1 MNKQYPVLSVMKH
14 DMEAITTK
22 DIWEKLL
29 LPTSA
34 AGSVELGDCPTPQAL
49 SPEQIDLPTFPDS
62 VYQNLPAFL
71 QKVVAKCGSKEE
83 KDMMLMGALATMG
96 SGLPKVYGFYGERR
110 VYPYFFLFITA
121 QASAGKG
128 KLEFCRQ
135 LVNPIHE
142 GLREQSIL
150 NKEEYKTGMKQYNM
164 LKWNEAVLPKPGRP
178 PELMLFIPA
187 NSSASG
193 FFQLLFEN
201 DGRGL
206 IFETEGDTLV
216 HAFKSDFSDYSDGL
230 RKGFHHEMISL
241 FRKTN
246 HEHFEIKHPCI
257 AGVFS
262 GTPHQVLS
270 LIPDAEDGLLSRF
283 AFYHMNTRTQW
294 KDPLAM
300 GNNRLED
307 YFDALGQEFF
317 ALYKALDEHPAI
329 EFSFTLEQHDQFN
342 DFFDKLSEKYIALQG
357 TEFLATVRRLGLIAF
372 RMAMILTT
380 LRIMESGN
388 FSQTQQCQDSD
399 FQRVLS
405 MIRVLIRHSSH
416 VFSQLPAIN
425 QSANLKNKKEQFLDQ
440 LPEKFNHKD
449 FIDVAKSMVII
460 QRTAER
466 YIAAFCEKGLVRR
479 DLHDSYTNLMLEDA
493 NNSD

>member
-1 MNKQYPVLSVMKH
+1 MKTISLFQKST
-14 DMEAITTK
+14 E
-22 DIWEKLL
+22 
-29 LPTSA
+29 
-34 AGSVELGDCPTPQAL
+34 AGSVEHGAKSMEHWGKSKENRAGSVEQGDFPTPQTP
-49 SPEQIDLPTFPDS
+49 SPEGIDLPTFPDS

-83 KDMMLMGALATMG
+83 KDMMVLGALTTMG
-96 SGLPKVYGFYGERR
+96 SGLPKVYGFYGEKR

-128 KLEFCRQ
+128 KLELCRQ

-142 GLREQSIL
+142 GLREQSEL
-150 NKEEYKTGMKQYNM
+150 NKEEYKTGMKQYNL
-164 LKWNEAVLPKPGRP
+164 LKWKEAAMPKPGRP

-216 HAFKSDFSDYSDGL
+216 HAFKSDFSDYSDGM
-230 RKGFHHEMISL
+230 RKGFQHEMISL

-262 GTPHQVLS
+262 GTPRQVLS

-283 AFYHMNTRTQW
+283 AFYHMNTRTKW
-294 KDPLAM
+294 KDPLAT

-307 YFDALGQEFF
+307 YFDGLGQEFF
-317 ALYKALDEHPAI
+317 SLYKGLDEHPAI
-329 EFSFTLEQHDQFN
+329 EFSFTPEQHDLFN
-342 DFFDKLSEKYIALQG
+342 DFFDKLSEKYLALQG
-357 TEFLATVRRLGLIAF
+357 NEFLATVRRLGLIAF

-399 FQRVLS
+399 FQRVLA
-405 MIRVLIRHSSH
+405 MIRVLVQHSSH

-425 QSANLKNKKEQFLDQ
+425 NSANLKNKKEQFLDQ
-440 LPEKFNHKD
+440 LPEKFDRPD
-449 FIDVAKSMVII
+449 FIELANTMSI
-460 QRTAER
+460 QVRTAER
-466 YIAAFCEKGLVRR
+466 YITSFCNKGLIFREQWGT
-479 DLHDSYTNLMLEDA
+479 YTNLTITERQE
-493 NNSD
+493 

>member
-1 MNKQYPVLSVMKH
+1 MNEFESLFSDTKGEL
-14 DMEAITTK
+14 DELTTK
-22 DIWEKLL
+22 NIGEKQ
-29 LPTSA
+29 PSPRHDPE
-34 AGSVELGDCPTPQAL
+34 SVELP
-49 SPEQIDLPTFPDS
+49 IFPDS
-62 VYQNLPAFL
+62 VYLNLPAFL
-71 QKVVAKCGSKEE
+71 QKVVARCGSREE

-96 SGLPKVYGFYGERR
+96 SGLPKVYGFYGEKR

-128 KLEFCRQ
+128 KLELCRQ

-142 GLREQSIL
+142 GLREQSEL
-150 NKEEYKTGMKQYNM
+150 DKEEYKTGMKQYNM
-164 LKWNEAVLPKPGRP
+164 LKWKEAAMPKPGRP
-178 PELMLFIPA
+178 PERMLFIPA

-193 FFQLLFEN
+193 FFELLSEN

-216 HAFKSDFSDYSDGL
+216 HAFKSEFSDYSDGI
-230 RKGFHHEMISL
+230 RKGFQHEMISQ

-262 GTPHQVLS
+262 GTPRQILS

-294 KDPLAM
+294 KNPLAT
-300 GNNRLED
+300 GDNRLED

-317 ALYKALDEHPAI
+317 SLYKSLDEHPAI
-329 EFSFTLEQHDQFN
+329 NFSLTPEQDDLFN
-342 DFFDKLSEKYIALQG
+342 DFFDKLQDKYLALQG
-357 TEFLATVRRLGLIAF
+357 IEFLATVRRLGLIAF
-372 RMAMILTT
+372 RIAMILTT

-388 FSQTQQCQDSD
+388 FSQTMECQDSD

-405 MIRVLIRHSSH
+405 MIRVLVQHSSH
-416 VFSQLPAIN
+416 VFSQLPLVVN
-425 QSANLKNKKEQFLDQ
+425 PTTHKNKKEQFSDM
-440 LPEKFNHKD
+440 LPERFKRQE
-449 FIDVAKSMVII
+449 FIKLAKKIGIS
-460 QRTAER
+460 ER
-466 YIAAFCEKGLVRR
+466 SAQAYILTFCEKGLI
-479 DLHDSYTNLMLEDA
+479 LHEQHDTYIKPNALDTKDEGNRKT
-493 NNSD
+493 